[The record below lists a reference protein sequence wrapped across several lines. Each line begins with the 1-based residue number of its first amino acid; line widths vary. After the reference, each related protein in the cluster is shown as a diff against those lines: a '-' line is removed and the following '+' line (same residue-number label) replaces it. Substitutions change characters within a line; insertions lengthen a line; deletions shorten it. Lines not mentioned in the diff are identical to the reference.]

1 MFIYL
6 TQEETGDMEK
16 LSSFAGYSTI
26 LLKEFEETSSSA
38 TNTFNDK
45 TTYIHLFFFNL
56 NFSVYEIL
64 K

>member
-16 LSSFAGYSTI
+16 LASFAGYTTI
-26 LLKEFEETSSSA
+26 LLKELEETSSSA

-45 TTYIHLFFFNL
+45 TT
-56 NFSVYEIL
+56 
-64 K
+64 